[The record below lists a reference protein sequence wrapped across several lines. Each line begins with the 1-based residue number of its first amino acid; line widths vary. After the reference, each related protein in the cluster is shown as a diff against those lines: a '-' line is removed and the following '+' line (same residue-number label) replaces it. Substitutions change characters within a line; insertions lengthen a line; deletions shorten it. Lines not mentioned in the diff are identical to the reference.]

1 MTMYLRL
8 TRSRFDP
15 GIYEQV
21 APLAREVHAAID
33 RLPGLLHHHL
43 GVDRTAGTSATV
55 TVWDT
60 EEHARYS
67 RETLGE
73 AIGRLQALGL
83 RFDPS
88 EISEIVDRGGER
100 A

>member
-1 MTMYLRL
+1 MYLRL

-15 GIYEQV
+15 AIYDQV

-60 EEHARYS
+60 EAHARYA
-67 RETLGE
+67 REALGE
-73 AIGRLQALGL
+73 AIGRLEVLGL
-83 RFDPS
+83 EFDPS
-88 EISEIVDRGGER
+88 EIFEMVDRNGEHV
-100 A
+100 

>member
-1 MTMYLRL
+1 MYLRL

-15 GIYEQV
+15 AIYDQV

-60 EEHARYS
+60 EEHARYA

-83 RFDPS
+83 QFHPS
-88 EISEIVDRGGER
+88 EIFEIVDRDGEHV
-100 A
+100 